1 MQGSGLKNRADKEAF
16 FRGVLRTGR
25 ALDTAEV
32 DRTAKALARRTGKI
46 WLNDRTLA
54 TEMSGVPEA
63 ERQPA
68 PTTPAEASP
77 AAAERTATEPAQ
89 EHVAEAAPAF
99 DPFAFSAVVVMSRQ
113 GRDGLLGKLAEIGDV
128 AHLRQLADA
137 QHLAFDRS
145 LTDVEA
151 LREAIVKGA
160 EQRIADRRAAAS

>member
-25 ALDTAEV
+25 ALDTGEV

-54 TEMSGVPEA
+54 SEMSGVAEA
-63 ERQPA
+63 EQQPA
-68 PTTPAEASP
+68 PIVPTEASP
-77 AAAERTATEPAQ
+77 APAQPTAAEPAQDHATEPA
-89 EHVAEAAPAF
+89 AAF

-113 GRDGLLGKLAEIGDV
+113 GRDGLLSKLSEIGDI

-145 LTDVEA
+145 LTDADA